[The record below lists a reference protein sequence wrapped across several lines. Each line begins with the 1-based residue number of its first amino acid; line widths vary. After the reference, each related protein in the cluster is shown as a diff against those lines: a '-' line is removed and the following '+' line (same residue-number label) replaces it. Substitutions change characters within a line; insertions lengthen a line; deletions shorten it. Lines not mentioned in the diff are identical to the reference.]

1 MKLGKVLSEM
11 PRGPT
16 VKLTVHTQ
24 NFGSLSMGV
33 VQLNLVY
40 CGCKGC

>member
-16 VKLTVHTQ
+16 VKLVVHTQ
-24 NFGSLSMGV
+24 NFGSKY
-33 VQLNLVY
+33 Y
-40 CGCKGC
+40 CGCK